1 MAGDDATA
9 GGDRPAAVDHGPP
22 RWFRVEVHDGAV
34 VELSRALIGTGC
46 LVLCDET
53 GLRVALPGLDAARAE
68 TGIRA
73 FLASWRFG
81 DTAEL
86 RTAS

>member
-1 MAGDDATA
+1 MADDDATP
-9 GGDRPAAVDHGPP
+9 GGDRPAAVDHRPP
-22 RWFRVEVHDGAV
+22 RWFQVEVHDGAV

-46 LVLCDET
+46 LVLRDET
-53 GLRVALPGLDAARAE
+53 GLRVALPGLDADAAE

-73 FLASWRFG
+73 LLAGWRFG